1 MDTYRINTYDL
12 WYGILY
18 PIIFIVWT
26 TLYVLYSISKV
37 NLANDIDQTM
47 NPLNKAFSFLGIYL
61 LFSTVFIAINI
72 VWNQKWKTSS
82 IIDIFLKDMYV
93 QIYVFSLIV
102 CGIYY
107 IIIKS
112 IDLYQSS
119 YTINSMTY
127 EHFDSIAT
135 PSTDTA
141 NISKTLT
148 AVQQVTESLRNS
160 LDILDNATDDT
171 CTVMKGIEQK
181 FLDNATSPSGDGD
194 PPSKAEAEKIKARKL
209 PGATKQWKQ
218 KQQDWAD
225 THGQIPVVECFTDGS
240 LSDLV
245 DANNQLKDLL
255 ASAPVQRVILQVKRL
270 QTSEL
275 FAQKYM
281 DDLAN
286 QLTRQPEGF
295 DNLISEPTPE
305 DTIATS
311 NKLIQQAKDVQAQIQ
326 RILASTK
333 ELKSNYAALNAK
345 ANNPNTVNNLAQSTS
360 S

>member
-18 PIIFIVWT
+18 PIIFIVCV
-26 TLYVLYSISKV
+26 TLYVLYAISKWNLV
-37 NLANDIDQTM
+37 NNIDPNM
-47 NPLNKAFSFLGIYL
+47 NRLDKAFSFLGIYL
-61 LFSTVFIAINI
+61 LFSTIFITIDI

-82 IIDIFLKDMYV
+82 IIDLFLNDRFI
-93 QIYVFSLIV
+93 QIYIFSLIV

-107 IIIKS
+107 IITKS

-119 YTINSMTY
+119 YTINPMTY

-141 NISKTLT
+141 YISKTLT
-148 AVQQVTESLRNS
+148 AVQQVTESLRKS
-160 LDILDNATDDT
+160 LDTLDNATDDT
-171 CTVMKGIEQK
+171 CTVIKGIEQK

-209 PGATKQWKQ
+209 PGATKQWNQ
-218 KQQDWAD
+218 KLKDWAD
-225 THGQIPVVECFTDGS
+225 THGQIPIVECFDSGS

-255 ASAPVQRVILQVKRL
+255 TSAPIQRVVAQVKRL

-286 QLTRQPEGF
+286 QLTKQTESF
-295 DNLISEPTPE
+295 ANLVSEPSPE

-311 NKLIQQAKDVQAQIQ
+311 NKLIKQAKDVQAQIQ
-326 RILASTK
+326 SILASTK
-333 ELKSNYAALNAK
+333 QLKSNYAALNAK
-345 ANNPNTVNNLAQSTS
+345 ANDPNTVNNLAQSTS